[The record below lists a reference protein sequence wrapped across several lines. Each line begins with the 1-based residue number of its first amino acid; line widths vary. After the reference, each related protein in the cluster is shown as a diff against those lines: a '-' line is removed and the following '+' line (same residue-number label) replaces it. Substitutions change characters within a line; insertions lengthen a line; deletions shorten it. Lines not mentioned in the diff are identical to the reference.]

1 MRRFS
6 LVSFAVLALAGT
18 QAFAQDCVNGQCN
31 LRARVAA
38 GEAPVLSVLAA
49 PVVLAREVVSVPV
62 QAAASVTRSVVKTVT
77 VRKPVR
83 NALRGLRSRI
93 CK

>member
-6 LVSFAVLALAGT
+6 LVGFAVLALVST
-18 QAFAQDCVNGQCN
+18 QAFAQDCASGQCN
-31 LRARVAA
+31 LRSRVAA
-38 GEAPVLSVLAA
+38 GEAPVLSALAA

-62 QAAASVTRSVVKTVT
+62 QAAAGVTRSVVKTVT
-77 VRKPVR
+77 VRKPIR

>member
-6 LVSFAVLALAGT
+6 LVSFAVLALVSAPT
-18 QAFAQDCVNGQCN
+18 FAQDCASGQCN
-31 LRARVAA
+31 LRARVV
-38 GEAPVLSVLAA
+38 APVAI
-49 PVVLAREVVSVPV
+49 AREVVAVPV
-62 QAAASVTRSVVKTVT
+62 QAAVSVTRSVVKTVT

-83 NALRGLRSRI
+83 TALRGLRPRI